1 MTEIRSTPY
10 DGNVTALLVP
20 AIADVKK
27 PTVAE
32 LTGAGVIDISCYLTG
47 DGLAI
52 SVDQQTVSD
61 ERLCSTSTFEKRGRK
76 THSVDVTYI
85 DNTNSVANAD
95 QNAAREALEE
105 GSHHHLVTRRNVS
118 YDSPITADQKVRVYP
133 VEAGFPAEVPGEA
146 NSVTRSTSKLFVE
159 AEPGIDV
166 AVVAGP

>member
-1 MTEIRSTPY
+1 MAEIRSTPY
-10 DGNVTALLVP
+10 DGNVKAVLVP
-20 AIADVKK
+20 AIADVKN

-95 QNAAREALEE
+95 QNEAREALEE
-105 GSHHHLVTRRNVS
+105 GSHHYLVTRRNVA
-118 YDSPITADQKVRVYP
+118 YETAIAAAQKVRVYP

-166 AVVAGP
+166 AVTA